1 MCAQARMFLLFF
13 LFIPRIRPAGPRR
26 PPEQR
31 PGKPKTFSVRPVRAG
46 TPKAFPAGEG
56 GPRSGPDEVHPWD
69 L

>member
-46 TPKAFPAGEG
+46 TPKAFPVGSVRTG
-56 GPRSGPDEVHPWD
+56 TPKPSLWD
-69 L
+69 P